1 MNIDYSRLSPTD
13 FQELVRD
20 IFDSIEKELEPS
32 ETFADGRDGGIDVRK
47 STLKR
52 ENEVIIQAK
61 HYKNW

>member
-20 IFDSIEKELEPS
+20 IFDTLEKEKEPS
-32 ETFADGRDGGIDVRK
+32 ETFADGKDDGIDVRK
-47 STLKR
+47 STFQK
-52 ENEVIIQAK
+52 ENKVIIQAK